1 MNIYIIYM
9 SHPRDESSV
18 PSAPI
23 QGARRLVVRG
33 KESVG
38 RAPRRRRFRRQG
50 TRGGVAPLDG
60 RLKQGFDSLGVDRH
74 SRASGRGCLPPW
86 RNQIANSLNGARRIP
101 GNGRGPGEVAVL
113 ALAPRARRGSPDR
126 AVSLTEGLRPRAGLG
141 DLRSARWQGQEN
153 LLQRVHCRL
162 GISGSYFPS
171 RSYIAYSDREHSQS
185 REKNS
190 VRRARTGR
198 SRSPTTGRLTI
209 TIDRTLASDPKEL
222 KTMLTPMTYPRH
234 RETPPMGGVFDIT
247 VVTALLCSRDSC
259 SRSGKSDS
267 FSQSLE
273 SLTRCNRLRLAQKAG
288 FNRLQTC
295 VVASRAFE
303 IRGTR
308 SRVSLRGAG
317 WGCLMRRSENTT
329 RT

>member
-1 MNIYIIYM
+1 M
-9 SHPRDESSV
+9 SGDL
-18 PSAPI
+18 AT
-23 QGARRLVVRG
+23 AR
-33 KESVG
+33 S
-38 RAPRRRRFRRQG
+38 
-50 TRGGVAPLDG
+50 
-60 RLKQGFDSLGVDRH
+60 
-74 SRASGRGCLPPW
+74 LPP
-86 RNQIANSLNGARRIP
+86 
-101 GNGRGPGEVAVL
+101 
-113 ALAPRARRGSPDR
+113 
-126 AVSLTEGLRPRAGLG
+126 
-141 DLRSARWQGQEN
+141 EN
-153 LLQRVHCRL
+153 F
-162 GISGSYFPS
+162 GKASSS
-171 RSYIAYSDREHSQS
+171 RSYIAYSDRKQSQS

-190 VRRARTGR
+190 GRRARTGR

-247 VVTALLCSRDSC
+247 VVTALLCSSDSC
-259 SRSGKSDS
+259 SNSITSDS
-267 FSQSLE
+267 FSLSFE
-273 SLTRCNRLRLAQKAG
+273 SLTRCNRLLLAQKAG

-295 VVASRAFE
+295 VVASRAFD